1 MWPSQRLMFYTSPV
15 TRGRRASLLFWLGVW
30 VGVCVVAPFFIPSN
44 CVYSPIPNASFVG
57 DMPVCTTTD
66 KTNALTTYIIFVAI
80 ALLVIGVCAVVSWVA
95 PDRYLALTVTARGLA
110 SDSSRFPHGMIGWS
124 DIESL
129 TLYRDIALSSAGH
142 PVSYLAVMVHSP
154 EGMHDSEAIE
164 LVWRQ
169 YPRVPE
175 MDRVALMLRLERPSD
190 ASGKK
195 ITAADVIERIQICF
209 PGEIAQHGV
218 EVVEDMRLV

>member
-1 MWPSQRLMFYTSPV
+1 MWPSQRLMFYTTSGNKSTLKSWLMLWVVLSILLACAFSP
-15 TRGRRASLLFWLGVW
+15 T
-30 VGVCVVAPFFIPSN
+30 CME
-44 CVYSPIPNASFVG
+44 SPLPNTSPTG
-57 DMPVCTTTD
+57 TEPVCTPAD
-66 KTNALTTYIIFVAI
+66 NAKILELY
-80 ALLVIGVCAVVSWVA
+80 VIAVVLLLIGMLVYAVA
-95 PDRYLALTVTARGLA
+95 TRFAPRRFLALTVTAQGLISA
-110 SDSSRFPHGMIGWS
+110 SSRFSDAVIGWAN
-124 DIESL
+124 IESL
-129 TLYRDIALSSAGH
+129 ALYQDAAR
-142 PVSYLAVMVHSP
+142 PSP
-154 EGMHDSEAIE
+154 ESPLFYLVVTVYSPDGMHDSEVIE
-164 LVWRQ
+164 KVWRQ